1 VARAAAGTENL
12 THACTAHAS
21 SKELATIDALPSA
34 TTLAL
39 FTGATLALFVMP
51 GPATLY
57 LVARAIGQGRTA
69 GLASAIAIATGDV
82 VHVVAATAGLSALLI
97 ASAEAFTAVKLA
109 GVAYLVWIGIRAWRA
124 GDGPEGR
131 VTVAARQS
139 MAQVF
144 REGFL
149 VEVLNPKTALF
160 FLAFV
165 PQFVDPAH
173 GAVWV
178 QFLTLGITFVAL
190 SVAFCALL
198 VTVASSARTL
208 FEGTPRS
215 RRTARMVTGG
225 VFVGLGV
232 MSALAGDPR

>member
-1 VARAAAGTENL
+1 MDTSFFDV
-12 THACTAHAS
+12 
-21 SKELATIDALPSA
+21 LPTA

-51 GPATLY
+51 GPATMY
-57 LVARAIGQGRTA
+57 LVARAIGQGRAA

-82 VHVVAATAGLSALLI
+82 VHVVAATVGLSALLM
-97 ASAEAFTAVKLA
+97 ASAATFTIVKWA
-109 GVAYLVWIGIRAWRA
+109 GAAYLVWIGVRTWRSA
-124 GDGPEGR
+124 DAPEERTSVPSGQ
-131 VTVAARQS
+131 TVAQI
-139 MAQVF
+139 F

-165 PQFVDPAH
+165 PQFVDPAR

-178 QFLTLGITFVAL
+178 QFLALGITFVAL

-198 VTVASSARTL
+198 VTVASSARAL

-215 RRTARMVTGG
+215 RRTARMATGG

>member
-1 VARAAAGTENL
+1 MEL
-12 THACTAHAS
+12 TA
-21 SKELATIDALPSA
+21 LDALPSA
-34 TTLAL
+34 MTLAL

-51 GPATLY
+51 GPATMY
-57 LVARAIGQGRTA
+57 LIARAIGQGRTA
-69 GLASAIAIATGDV
+69 GLVSAISLATGDV
-82 VHVVAATAGLSALLI
+82 VHVVAATVGLSALLM
-97 ASAEAFTAVKLA
+97 ASAEAFTAVKWA
-109 GVAYLVWIGIRAWRA
+109 GAAYLVWIGIRTWRA
-124 GDGPEGR
+124 GDGSGGR
-131 VTVAARQS
+131 ATVAVGQS
-139 MAQVF
+139 VAQVF

-165 PQFVDPAH
+165 PQFVDPTL

-178 QFLTLGITFVAL
+178 QFLALGITFVAL

-198 VTVASSARTL
+198 VTVAASARTL

-215 RRTARMVTGG
+215 RRTARMATGG

-232 MSALAGDPR
+232 VSALAGDPR

>member
-1 VARAAAGTENL
+1 MDTPL
-12 THACTAHAS
+12 LDT
-21 SKELATIDALPSA
+21 LPYA
-34 TTLAL
+34 TTFAL

-51 GPATLY
+51 GPATMY
-57 LVARAIGQGRTA
+57 LIARAVGQGRAA
-69 GLASAIAIATGDV
+69 GLASAIAIAMGDV
-82 VHVVAATAGLSALLI
+82 VHVVAATVGLSALLM
-97 ASAEAFTAVKLA
+97 ASAAAFTIVKWVGA
-109 GVAYLVWIGIRAWRA
+109 AYLVWIGVRTWRTA
-124 GDGPEGR
+124 DAPEEGTP
-131 VTVAARQS
+131 VPSGQTVAQI
-139 MAQVF
+139 F

-165 PQFVDPAH
+165 PQFVDPAR

-178 QFLTLGITFVAL
+178 QFLALGITFVAL

-198 VTVASSARTL
+198 VTVASSARAL

-215 RRTARMVTGG
+215 RRTARMATGG

>member
-1 VARAAAGTENL
+1 VDTPLLE
-12 THACTAHAS
+12 T
-21 SKELATIDALPSA
+21 LPTA

-51 GPATLY
+51 GPATMY
-57 LVARAIGQGRTA
+57 LVARAIGQGRAA
-69 GLASAIAIATGDV
+69 GLASAFAIATGDV
-82 VHVVAATAGLSALLI
+82 VHVVAATIGLSALLM
-97 ASAEAFTAVKLA
+97 ASAATFTVVKWA
-109 GVAYLVWIGIRAWRA
+109 GAAYLVWIGVRTWRSGEAPTDRA
-124 GDGPEGR
+124 R
-131 VTVAARQS
+131 VPSGQS
-139 MAQVF
+139 VSEVF

-165 PQFVDPAH
+165 PQFVDPAR

-178 QFLTLGITFVAL
+178 QFLALGITFVVL
-190 SVAFCALL
+190 SAAYCSLL
-198 VTVASSARTL
+198 VTVASSARRL

-215 RRTARMVTGG
+215 RRTARLATGG

-232 MSALAGDPR
+232 IAALAEAPH